1 MAVIPDVPE
10 EIEIQEKRQEFIVG
24 KVIDQIADDIDEDVP
39 IQDAVFQFET
49 YKAGGGFFRDKNGA
63 HATNPLLKNIM

>member
-1 MAVIPDVPE
+1 MAVIPDIPE

-39 IQDAVFQFET
+39 VADSVFEFQQ
-49 YKAGGGFFRDKNGA
+49 YKAGGGFFSNEDGT
-63 HATNPLLKNIM
+63 HATNALLKNIM